1 MKHSIFN
8 LIFSSNCS
16 VAKSDTLISKQHFLE
31 HYKKFQPVLEQIKQ
45 NDEQKSAT
53 LRLTINNVCE
63 KKTAN
68 SQELIHLVTLPDESI
83 NTRAQAIS
91 FLDRTLDVSSQLK
104 FKDPERLQSC
114 FKSGLAQYHSNP
126 DDLLAIKHASL
137 AFKNTAISNHPDFQ
151 QAVYNCNSSLDSS
164 SLPYVEFLVEYS
176 KVSEVLTGVAV
187 NDKIALAVG
196 IKVFILTYYSLQDP
210 NSLQFFLTAVKKSFQ
225 SPSFLPNIYSTV
237 YEKRYYFVS
246 TIGGALLTS
255 VFLPYGRELT
265 SVVVE
270 TGKYLPKSELVQTI
284 FFSTREHVQ
293 SALYMVGSIIGG
305 ARRSLFCGLFEDAK
319 PLLQGVLKEGTK
331 VLKALKDSTK

>member
-1 MKHSIFN
+1 
-8 LIFSSNCS
+8 LI
-16 VAKSDTLISKQHFLE
+16 
-31 HYKKFQPVLEQIKQ
+31 
-45 NDEQKSAT
+45 
-53 LRLTINNVCE
+53 
-63 KKTAN
+63 
-68 SQELIHLVTLPDESI
+68 
-83 NTRAQAIS
+83 
-91 FLDRTLDVSSQLK
+91 
-104 FKDPERLQSC
+104 
-114 FKSGLAQYHSNP
+114 
-126 DDLLAIKHASL
+126 
-137 AFKNTAISNHPDFQ
+137 
-151 QAVYNCNSSLDSS
+151 
-164 SLPYVEFLVEYS
+164 EYS
-176 KVSEVLTGVAV
+176 KISEVLTGVAV

-225 SPSFLPNIYSTV
+225 SPSSINLPNIYSAV

-255 VFLPYGRELT
+255 IFLPYGRELT

-305 ARRSLFCGLFEDAK
+305 ARRSLFCGLFEDTK